1 MTGAEVT
8 ELRRGSRVVAGRGL
22 IQVIVFGVL
31 AGCGSKTPPGGAPQS
46 QPVAEPVAPGSSE
59 WSRAEAC
66 THLDDE
72 KLGVSAAVRL
82 VRLAELEPLCVPG
95 ALTADHM
102 RRLRL
107 VSLGPERWALGLTE
121 KRKKD
126 MLRAPVLIA
135 ADGTITALA
144 EGVEEELLV
153 LYVSPDA
160 EVFPHVATTPL
171 RVLIVGEEVVPAI
184 VRKAEQPVRFALRQ
198 EGGYSYVGLLAAGG
212 RGDAEIA
219 RYIWDPYEMVF
230 LGPAADRLPDPPGGQ
245 FQIDLKASRRLEPRG
260 GEIPEPEENR
270 EPPPRRDEPGA
281 V

>member
-1 MTGAEVT
+1 MADRGLTLALVAVT
-8 ELRRGSRVVAGRGL
+8 AVAGCSRKDP
-22 IQVIVFGVL
+22 
-31 AGCGSKTPPGGAPQS
+31 AGGAPQS
-46 QPVAEPVAPGSSE
+46 QPVAEVVAPGSSE
-59 WSRAEAC
+59 WSREEASA
-66 THLDDE
+66 HLDDP
-72 KLGVSAAVRL
+72 KLAVSAAVRL
-82 VRLAELEPLCVPG
+82 VRLAALEPLCVPDE
-95 ALTADHM
+95 LTAEHM

-107 VSLGPERWALGLTE
+107 VTLGPERWALGLAE

-126 MLRAPVLIA
+126 VLRAPVLIA
-135 ADGTITALA
+135 ADGTVTVLA
-144 EGVEEELLV
+144 EGVEEELQV
-153 LYVSPDA
+153 LHVSRDA
-160 EVFPHVATTPL
+160 EVFPHVATSPL

-260 GEIPEPEENR
+260 GEIPEPEDNR
-270 EPPPRRDEPGA
+270 ELPPRRDEPGA